1 MITFS
6 KIKSSAIV
14 NGKRIFKILQYGA
27 KTAISTSVFGDDS
40 FPPPG
45 VTAIYAD
52 TAENGESIII
62 GYLISGNNQLSDV
75 GEKRLYS
82 LDENGDLSFSI
93 WLKNDGTF
101 EIGGNA
107 DNAVRYQKLD
117 DALQA
122 QKTAINA
129 ELAKIAAAI
138 NAIVPGSYVP
148 TLITI
153 DTSAAKI
160 DEVKTL

>member
-1 MITFS
+1 MITLS
-6 KIKSSAIV
+6 KIRSSIIKA
-14 NGKRIFKILQYGA
+14 GKRILKVQQYGA
-27 KTAISTSVFGDDS
+27 KTVKEVSSFGDDGN
-40 FPPPG
+40 P
-45 VTAIYAD
+45 VENLTAIYAD
-52 TAENGESIII
+52 TAENGEPVII
-62 GYLISGNNQLSDV
+62 GYINKNQLAAR

-82 LDENGDLSFSI
+82 LDSNDAVSFYI

-101 EIGGNA
+101 EIGGTA

-122 QKTAINA
+122 QKTLINS
-129 ELAKIAAAI
+129 ELTKISLAI
-138 NAIVPGSYVP
+138 NAIVPGSYTP

-160 DEVKTL
+160 AEVKTT

>member
-1 MITFS
+1 MITLS
-6 KIKSSAIV
+6 KIRSSSINV
-14 NGKRIFKILQYGA
+14 GKRIFKILQFGP
-27 KTAISTSVFGDDS
+27 KTVKEVSSFGDDGN
-40 FPPPG
+40 PLENT
-45 VTAIYAD
+45 TAVYMD
-52 TAENGESIII
+52 TSENGEPVII
-62 GYLISGNNQLSDV
+62 GYINKNQLAAI
-75 GEKRLYS
+75 GEKRMYS
-82 LDENGDLSFSI
+82 LDGAGAVSFFI

-101 EIGGNA
+101 QIGGTA

-129 ELAKIAAAI
+129 ELVKIAAGITA
-138 NAIVPGSYVP
+138 AGGSYTP
-148 TLITI
+148 AFITI